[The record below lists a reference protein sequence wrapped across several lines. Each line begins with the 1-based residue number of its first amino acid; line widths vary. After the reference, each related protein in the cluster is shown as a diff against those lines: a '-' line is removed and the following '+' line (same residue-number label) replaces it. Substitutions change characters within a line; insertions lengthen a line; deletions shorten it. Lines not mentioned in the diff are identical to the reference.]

1 MSSGKLG
8 PGQLGPIC
16 PETGDEVC
24 KYCVKIWARWNWPRL
39 RGHWPWPRFSSGYR
53 PSSPSLFSLFKE
65 TQICNINI
73 VVNWWFMKIYESL
86 CNAHSVLQ
94 IVTPR
99 HTCMGGK
106 VQNQIL
112 WKLGHLVLKRE
123 HNLSKW
129 VDLPLISSVDALR
142 AAHLH
147 RGLATS
153 CLAGSCSSLGPWSV
167 YSASLRHHVSA
178 KTAETGET
186 GPDVSLCR
194 DRGSL
199 AFSQFRFEHYLQ
211 SRFSL
216 GRPWK
221 GWVKIY
227 NVNMLVG

>member
-1 MSSGKLG
+1 M
-8 PGQLGPIC
+8 
-16 PETGDEVC
+16 
-24 KYCVKIWARWNWPRL
+24 
-39 RGHWPWPRFSSGYR
+39 
-53 PSSPSLFSLFKE
+53 
-65 TQICNINI
+65 
-73 VVNWWFMKIYESL
+73 IYENLWKPLQCTFCFANCDPQTHMYGRQSTES
-86 CNAHSVLQ
+86 NSLQ
-94 IVTPR
+94 IRPPCTQRV
-99 HTCMGGK
+99 
-106 VQNQIL
+106 
-112 WKLGHLVLKRE
+112 

>member
-16 PETGDEVC
+16 LETGDEVC

-39 RGHWPWPRFSSGYR
+39 RGHWPWPRFSSGYG
-53 PSSPSLFSLFKE
+53 PSFL
-65 TQICNINI
+65 NINI
-73 VVNWWFMKIYESL
+73 VVNWWFMKIYKL
-86 CNAHSVLQ
+86 PCNAHSVLQ

-167 YSASLRHHVSA
+167 YSASLRHHVWH
-178 KTAETGET
+178 KRVTQGLMCPCAEIE
-186 GPDVSLCR
+186 VL
-194 DRGSL
+194 
-199 AFSQFRFEHYLQ
+199 
-211 SRFSL
+211 
-216 GRPWK
+216 
-221 GWVKIY
+221 
-227 NVNMLVG
+227 